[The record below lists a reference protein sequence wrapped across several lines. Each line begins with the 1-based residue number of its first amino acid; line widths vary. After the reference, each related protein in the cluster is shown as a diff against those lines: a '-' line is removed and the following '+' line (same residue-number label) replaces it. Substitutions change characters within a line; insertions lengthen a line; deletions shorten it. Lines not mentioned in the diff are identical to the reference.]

1 MNAVAAIL
9 WTVFATLVLTGGAV
23 SLRACGFWTPWSLDA
38 CPRSAPPGEAALAAE
53 RREAL
58 IAERDRLI
66 AAANLAPQC
75 RIPAAAEPEPEP
87 EPQQDAS
94 CQPPPTGEVVVLLD
108 VSFSMEFD
116 FLADQAVLARMDAL
130 WDQISGSPFPQPGAA
145 SEYERLSDAMRR
157 SPGEDRIDVARG
169 ALAELGRA
177 TPPETNLTLLSFAQC
192 GVPPR
197 REGVFPG
204 GAGGAFEAAVRNLRL
219 RPSTALAEAIAAL
232 PRHTEAGRSAE
243 DPVNIVIVTD
253 GEDSCGGDPCAAAR
267 AMKAELPFARVSVIS
282 VAQQA
287 NANACVAEGAGG
299 TFHYAAEIE
308 EVARS
313 LRQATGQLSRE
324 ECAALTA
331 SPGAA
336 NDGGPSQ

>member
-1 MNAVAAIL
+1 MNAIAAVL
-9 WTVFATLVLTGGAV
+9 WMVFATLVLTGGAV

-38 CPRSAPPGEAALAAE
+38 CPRPAPPSEAALAAE
-53 RREAL
+53 RRDAL
-58 IAERDRLI
+58 TAQRDRLI

-87 EPQQDAS
+87 EPQEDAS

-116 FLADQAVLARMDAL
+116 FLADAGDLARLDELQSRIDSNPGLQPEYDRVTEAL
-130 WDQISGSPFPQPGAA
+130 
-145 SEYERLSDAMRR
+145 RR

-169 ALAELGRA
+169 ALSELGRA
-177 TPPETNLTLLSFAQC
+177 TPPGTNLNLLSFAQC

-197 REGVFPG
+197 QEGVFPG
-204 GAGGAFEAAVRNLRL
+204 GAGGAFEAAVRRLQL
-219 RPSTALAEAIAAL
+219 RPNTALAEAIAAL
-232 PRHTEAGRSAE
+232 PRYTEAGRSAE

-253 GEDSCGGDPCAAAR
+253 GEDGCGGDPCAAAR
-267 AMKAELPFARVSVIS
+267 AMKSELPYARVSVIS

-313 LRQATGQLSRE
+313 LRQATGQLSRA
-324 ECAALTA
+324 ECAALSA
-331 SPGAA
+331 PSGAP
-336 NDGGPSQ
+336 NVGGPSK